1 MLRWKTLLY
10 VWKTLLYVCKTLR
23 CVVRVTLRY
32 KTLSRFYRDFW
43 YTVIDEVVTYFSLKG
58 ALFYCKCNLIFII
71 CWYLTCLFILICI
84 LFDLTVYWSN
94 WTFACNMNDINN
106 PYFTTL
112 NFPISHENLKLLWLY
127 VRCPFYEMSI
137 IRITINSSFYTP
149 PIDQRNLTL
158 VKEAVNQFYL
168 LVCDNSRCCLG
179 SSVFCCLLLPALGS
193 SVFCC
198 LLLPA
203 LGSSVFSCLLL
214 PSAACSWVFGFL
226 LFFVLVSNL

>member
-1 MLRWKTLLY
+1 
-10 VWKTLLYVCKTLR
+10 
-23 CVVRVTLRY
+23 
-32 KTLSRFYRDFW
+32 
-43 YTVIDEVVTYFSLKG
+43 
-58 ALFYCKCNLIFII
+58 
-71 CWYLTCLFILICI
+71 
-84 LFDLTVYWSN
+84 
-94 WTFACNMNDINN
+94 
-106 PYFTTL
+106 
-112 NFPISHENLKLLWLY
+112 
-127 VRCPFYEMSI
+127 MSI

-193 SVFCC
+193 SVFSC

-214 PSAACSWVFGFL
+214 SALGSSVFCCLLLPALGSSVFCCLLLPSAACSWVFGFL
-226 LFFVLVSNL
+226 LPSAAFCCLLLGLRFSTVLRTRVESLKDIVSERSLDVGSFTLSCMKNLGSSNLSILADY